1 MKKIH
6 LFHCGLVFSLLI
18 LLSINQYAN
27 AQITVV
33 LQPPSNLTAQ
43 AISSSKINLSWT
55 ASSSLLLTGYK
66 IERSTNGGS
75 SWSTIVSST
84 GSTATTYSDSGLVHS
99 TTYTYRVSTV
109 NLLVTSSPSNTASAT
124 TFNVVP
130 SSPTNLSATT

>member
-1 MKKIH
+1 MKKVH
-6 LFHCGLVFSLLI
+6 PFLCGLVFSLLI

-27 AQITVV
+27 AQIAVV

-75 SWSTIVSST
+75 SWSTIVAST

-99 TTYTYRVSTV
+99 TTYTYRVS
-109 NLLVTSSPSNTASAT
+109 
-124 TFNVVP
+124 
-130 SSPTNLSATT
+130 

>member
-1 MKKIH
+1 MKKVH
-6 LFHCGLVFSLLI
+6 PFLCGLVFSLLI

-27 AQITVV
+27 AQIAVV

-75 SWSTIVSST
+75 GWAALFVNNGRTPTKKSYNWVVVTTHISIHGVS
-84 GSTATTYSDSGLVHS
+84 
-99 TTYTYRVSTV
+99 
-109 NLLVTSSPSNTASAT
+109 
-124 TFNVVP
+124 
-130 SSPTNLSATT
+130 